1 MKNPGLRGLALPPI
15 TRDRAAVRRRATERG
30 PSAPVPSIVHE
41 NWAGVDMM
49 YHLDGRWR
57 CQSLMYFGEPQDSDL
72 AYRHTRNPYIYIYV
86 YVHINIYSIHV
97 YRPGRMAFENRP
109 LRLTPE

>member
-1 MKNPGLRGLALPPI
+1 MVPTRSPSGGFALGQTNLALPPI

-49 YHLDGRWR
+49 YHLDGKKRR
-57 CQSLMYFGEPQDSDL
+57 CQSLVYFGE
-72 AYRHTRNPYIYIYV
+72 
-86 YVHINIYSIHV
+86 
-97 YRPGRMAFENRP
+97 
-109 LRLTPE
+109 